1 LEEWEAKL
9 DVMHRYDLTAHIY
22 DIRYAEE
29 QIEKIETAT
38 KRIRMKNQDFILDV
52 GCGTGLLFNYIPDRV
67 ETIVGIDISRKT
79 LLQAK
84 ENTRRMKNLYLISAD
99 ADNIP
104 LKNEIFSHIF
114 AITLLQNMPNS
125 KATLSE
131 IKRVAKEKAFIII
144 TGLKKKYSLNFF
156 KNLLKKNGLNIIY
169 MTSEGL
175 KCHVAVCKE
184 NPP

>member
-1 LEEWEAKL
+1 MEEWNAKL

-22 DIRYAEE
+22 DMRYAEE
-29 QIEKIETAT
+29 QIEKIEAAT
-38 KRIRMKNQDFILDV
+38 KRIKMKNQDLVLDV
-52 GCGTGLLFNYIPDRV
+52 GCGTGLLFNYILNRV
-67 ETIVGIDISRKT
+67 ETIVGLDVSRKT

-84 ENTRRMKNLYLISAD
+84 ENTRKMENSHLISAD

-104 LKNEIFSHIF
+104 IKNDIFSHVF

-125 KATLSE
+125 KATLRE

-144 TGLKKKYSLNFF
+144 TGLKKKYSLKIF
-156 KNLLKKNGLNIIY
+156 KNLLKENGFNIIY
-169 MTSEGL
+169 ITSEGL

-184 NPP
+184 NPL